1 MTDPT
6 GPADA
11 FELPTKRT
19 FNPTQLGRSATLF
32 QFDAK
37 RLRKDVSVPTL
48 VGVVA
53 SAKGAPLASR
63 EFDVLTVLS
72 RWFLDAHEEQTRT
85 AHRQALRDGR
95 SVAEAD
101 RAADD
106 AGRKLVDDGFV
117 ESTMYKLTQEI
128 YGQVSRERYAALGKA
143 IDNLKAVTITI
154 PGFDAEHGTFDSH
167 ALSKV
172 NLISKV
178 VATDQQQ
185 RFDAARRDDPTELA
199 RVFGQAKGQVT
210 LKIQLDDWIRDAI
223 VSRFGADLNFTVQR
237 ALKGQAKS
245 LWVQLEALEFTP
257 TDDEEDLEH
266 YELAMNTNTF
276 AGLGLNCER
285 PSDNVAKVRTRLN
298 AILEADPAYVSY
310 QQVRDPD
317 DRRRVHSIV
326 ITRSCGTL
334 RQQRL
339 RAAQLRA
346 ADIEELCA

>member
-6 GPADA
+6 PATEP

-19 FNPTQLGRSATLF
+19 FNPTQLGHSAPLF

-37 RLRKDVSVPTL
+37 RLRRDVSVPTL

-72 RWFLDAHEEQTRT
+72 RWFLDAFEDKTRA
-85 AHRQALRDGR
+85 AHRQALRAGR
-95 SVAEAD
+95 TVHAAEA
-101 RAADD
+101 AAHQ
-106 AGRKLVDDGFV
+106 AGHEMVKAGYV
-117 ESTMYKLTQEI
+117 ESTMYKLTNEI
-128 YGQVSRERYAALGKA
+128 YGQVSKERYEALGRA
-143 IDNLKAVTITI
+143 IDNLKAVTITV
-154 PGFDAEHGTFDSH
+154 PGFDAEQGTFHTH

-178 VATDQQQ
+178 VITDQQQ
-185 RFDAARRDDPTELA
+185 RFDETRREDPKELA
-199 RVFGQAKGQVT
+199 RVFGRAKGQIT

-223 VSRFGADLNFTVQR
+223 VNRFGAELNFTVQR

-245 LWVQLEALEFTP
+245 LWVQLEALEFSA
-257 TDDEEDLEH
+257 TDDEDLER
-266 YELAMNTNTF
+266 YELLMNPDTF

-285 PSDNVAKVRTRLN
+285 PSDNVAKVRARLT
-298 AILEADPAYVSY
+298 AIIDADPAYVSFE
-310 QQVRDPD
+310 QVRDPD
-317 DRRRVHSIV
+317 DRRRVRAIIV
-326 ITRSCGTL
+326 TRSRGAL

-339 RAAQLRA
+339 RAAQVPLQ
-346 ADIEELCA
+346 DVEELCA

>member
-6 GPADA
+6 GAPDA

-19 FNPTQLGRSATLF
+19 FNPTQLGRSAPLF

-72 RWFLDAHEEQTRT
+72 RWFLDAHEDQTRT
-85 AHRQALRDGR
+85 ARRQALRDGR
-95 SVAEAD
+95 SPEEAD

-106 AGRKLVDDGFV
+106 AGRKLVADGFV

-128 YGQVSRERYAALGKA
+128 YGQVSKERYLALGRA

-154 PGFDAEHGTFDSH
+154 PGFDAEQGTFDSH

-223 VSRFGADLNFTVQR
+223 VNRFGADLNFTVQR

-245 LWVQLEALEFTP
+245 LWVQLEALEFTAA
-257 TDDEEDLEH
+257 DDEDLER
-266 YELAMNTNTF
+266 YELAMNTTTF

-285 PSDNVAKVRTRLN
+285 PSDNVAKVRSRMN

-310 QQVRDPD
+310 EQVRDPD
-317 DRRRVHSIV
+317 DRRRVRSIV
-326 ITRSCGTL
+326 ITRSRGAL

-346 ADIEELCA
+346 AEVEELCA

>member
-1 MTDPT
+1 MTDPK
-6 GPADA
+6 GAPDA

-19 FNPTQLGRSATLF
+19 FNPTQLGRSAPLF

-72 RWFLDAHEEQTRT
+72 RWFLDAHEDQTRT
-85 AHRQALRDGR
+85 ARRQALRDGR
-95 SVAEAD
+95 SPEEAD

-128 YGQVSRERYAALGKA
+128 YGQVSKERYLALGRA

-154 PGFDAEHGTFDSH
+154 PGFDAEQGTFDSH

-223 VSRFGADLNFTVQR
+223 VNRFGADLNFAVQR

-245 LWVQLEALEFTP
+245 LWVQLEALEFTAA
-257 TDDEEDLEH
+257 DDEDLER
-266 YELAMNTNTF
+266 YELAMNTTTF

-285 PSDNVAKVRTRLN
+285 PSDNVAKVRSRMN

-310 QQVRDPD
+310 EQVRDPD

-326 ITRSCGTL
+326 ITRSRGAL

-346 ADIEELCA
+346 AEVEELCA

>member
-1 MTDPT
+1 MTDST
-6 GPADA
+6 GAPDA
-11 FELPTKRT
+11 FELPTRTT
-19 FNPTQLGRSATLF
+19 FNPTQLGHGATLF

-72 RWFLDAHEEQTRT
+72 RWFLDAHEDQTRS
-85 AHRQALRDGR
+85 AHRQALRDGHSAQDAER
-95 SVAEAD
+95 AAEA
-101 RAADD
+101 
-106 AGRKLVDDGFV
+106 AGRQLVDDGFV

-128 YGQVSRERYAALGKA
+128 YGQVSKERYLALGRA

-154 PGFDAEHGTFDSH
+154 PGFDAQHGTFDSH

-178 VATDQQQ
+178 VVTDQQQ
-185 RFDAARRDDPTELA
+185 RFDAVRRDDPTELA

-223 VSRFGADLNFTVQR
+223 VNRFGADLNFTVQR

-257 TDDEEDLEH
+257 ADDDEDLEH
-266 YELAMNTNTF
+266 FELAMNTNTF

-298 AILEADPAYVSY
+298 AILDADPAYVSY
-310 QQVRDPD
+310 EQVRDPD

-326 ITRSCGTL
+326 ITRSRGAL

-346 ADIEELCA
+346 ADVEELCA